1 VIAQLVGKGE
11 LEVIRL
17 PIPEELKETLL
28 TGGRRCMCCGHA
40 FFGESC
46 AKGVVRCPSGVFGG
60 ILFDAAYC
68 SAACLAR
75 KWKAGG
81 EGVKERN
88 GFTLL

>member
-1 VIAQLVGKGE
+1 MIAQLVGKGE

-75 KWKAGG
+75 KWKAEV
-81 EGVKERN
+81 EGAKEMN